1 MEQIRRNN
9 SMKYK
14 SVIKNVIYSVLTL
27 SLLGLLF
34 MPAIQQKSA
43 ANDQYQQRYLGRLKE
58 AMTEVN
64 LSSAESI
71 GNFVQVRSGLE
82 ITPSVANRLNQMEAL
97 SNARSDKLISY
108 NKFID
113 VVTDLALDKASKLT
127 DEEVDKVIT
136 SLQGFRDPNE
146 VTTDENPLTAI
157 RPGKYTMA
165 KRGDL
170 AAQLK
175 AMRRSEAQLLIKGTI
190 RNFIEREVHN
200 TLVDLV
206 KASPENFGEVW
217 DFNENRPGLGLKP
230 NQVFLLTYSLV
241 SGDLLTDNQVTINK
255 NMEQVQQEMIKRKG
269 KYPSPSGHKA
279 YGDNGYLYS
288 SPVNILFNETEQM
301 RLLDRVSN

>member
-1 MEQIRRNN
+1 MEQIKEKN

-14 SVIKNVIYSVLTL
+14 NVVKNVIYSVLTL

-97 SNARSDKLISY
+97 SNARRGKLISY

-146 VTTDENPLTAI
+146 VKTDENPLTAI

-170 AAQLK
+170 AVQLK

-217 DFNENRPGLGLKP
+217 DFKENRPGLGLKP

-269 KYPSPSGHKA
+269 KYPSPLGHKA